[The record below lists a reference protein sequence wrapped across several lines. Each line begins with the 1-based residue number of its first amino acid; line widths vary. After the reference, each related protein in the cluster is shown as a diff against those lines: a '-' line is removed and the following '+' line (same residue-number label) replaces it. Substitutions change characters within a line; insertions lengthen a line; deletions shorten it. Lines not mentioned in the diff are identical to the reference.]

1 MKKYIK
7 GIISLI
13 ILFVIILLLVFLTIK
28 QYKDDHIEPD
38 LGDFGVSTF
47 EFTGDSEHYNFSTGK
62 VFFNTGELESKFSK
76 KVLITDFEQT
86 NIIDGLTREKITI
99 YFGGNVWKKKTRKI
113 GLNKLHETIEDYN
126 FYEEDLINYSNTKKS
141 KTTSFDLTNRDNFQN
156 IIRVEA
162 EFCTVEDG
170 CEVEIFKLKFKNP

>member
-7 GIISLI
+7 GMISLI
-13 ILFVIILLLVFLTIK
+13 ILFAIIVLLVFLTIK

-47 EFTGDSEHYNFSTGK
+47 EFTGDSEHYN
-62 VFFNTGELESKFSK
+62 FNTGELESKFSK

-141 KTTSFDLTNRDNFQN
+141 KTTSFDLTNKDNFQN

-170 CEVEIFKLKFKNP
+170 CEVEIFKLKFKNS